1 MTAKPPTGAAFHD
14 RAYVVDLH
22 AHPSLKTSLFGLR
35 WDRRHR
41 PGSAFNPLS
50 LRCDLPKLVA
60 GGVDV
65 LCSAVYVPE
74 RGVLDD
80 CLPLRVGTLL
90 FPPIRRL
97 IDGDPFRGAMHVLD
111 DFERIVADTPP
122 VEGVRA
128 AVARSPSELTAHR
141 DAGHLAIIHT
151 LEGAHHL
158 AGDAGNVSRFAERG
172 VAMLTLAHFYPNGV
186 APPVDGVPPD
196 HKGLGCFRSPKDL
209 AAGLTPLGHDVI
221 EEMLRLG
228 MLVDLTHCT
237 LPARRQALD
246 RIGTRRPV
254 VMSHV
259 GAGTLHATPMNP
271 GRDEVRRVADTGG
284 VIGVIAMDYWL
295 GGNDGNDGRTGGRED
310 VRGVALMVKTMR
322 ALVDQGGIGVVALG
336 TDFDGFTDPPDDL
349 ADPEHLPRLTDAL
362 LAGGLTEDDV
372 ERILGGNALRVLT
385 EGWMGHADAA

>member
-14 RAYVVDLH
+14 RACVVDVH
-22 AHPSLKTSLFGLR
+22 AHPSLKASLFGLR
-35 WDRRHR
+35 WDKRHR

-97 IDGDPFRGAMHVLD
+97 IEGDPFRGAMQVLD
-111 DFERIVADTPP
+111 DFERIVANTPP

-128 AVARSPSELTAHR
+128 AVARSPSELTAQGG
-141 DAGHLAIIHT
+141 AGHLAIVHT

-158 AGDAGNVSRFAERG
+158 AGDAANVARFAERG
-172 VAMLTLAHFYPNGV
+172 VALLTLAHFYPNGV
-186 APPVDGVPPD
+186 APPVDGIPPN

-221 EEMLRLG
+221 EEMLRVG

-237 LPARRQALD
+237 PPARREALD

-259 GAGTLHATPMNP
+259 GAGTLHDTPMNP
-271 GRDEVRRVADTGG
+271 GPDEVRRVAHTGG

-295 GGNDGNDGRTGGRED
+295 GGTGTTGGI
-310 VRGVALMVKTMR
+310 GLMVRTMR

-349 ADPEHLPRLTDAL
+349 PDPEHLPRLTDAL
-362 LAGGLTEDDV
+362 LAEGFTATEV
-372 ERILGGNALRVLT
+372 ERILGGNALRVLR
-385 EGWMGHADAA
+385 EGWK